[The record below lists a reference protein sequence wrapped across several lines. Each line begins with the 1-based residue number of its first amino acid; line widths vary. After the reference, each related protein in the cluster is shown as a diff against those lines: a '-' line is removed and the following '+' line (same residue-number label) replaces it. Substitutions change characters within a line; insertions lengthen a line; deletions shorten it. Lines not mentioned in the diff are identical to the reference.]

1 VVTAR
6 FCLETMPDPVLPLT
20 GQVALITGACG
31 GIGRACA
38 IALAQAGAD
47 IAANDVGVLSRE
59 TQTTSSA
66 ADIGADDAR
75 LSPAAR
81 SLATEIVGLGRR
93 VRLLPVDVSD
103 QAAVEAMVT
112 QTVKALG
119 RIDILVSCA
128 VYSDREPFTTADMKG
143 FRRTI
148 DVSMWGAFYALRACA
163 NQMIRQGH
171 GGNVVIVGSPHAVI
185 AFPNCMAYNMAK
197 AAQDQMARTAAM
209 ELLPHRIR
217 VNVVH
222 PGWTDTPG
230 ERKFFSEDDL
240 KKAGATLP
248 SGRLARPD
256 EIARG
261 VVFLVDPASAYVNGI
276 TLGIEGGLALPW
288 WSRRGSGTL

>member
-1 VVTAR
+1 VTVR
-6 FCLETMPDPVLPLT
+6 LSLETMPEPALPLT

-38 IALAQAGAD
+38 ISLARAGAD
-47 IAANDVGVLSRE
+47 IAANDVGVLTRE
-59 TQTTSSA
+59 TQTKSSA
-66 ADIGADDAR
+66 ADIGPDDTR
-75 LSPAAR
+75 LSAAAR
-81 SLATEIVGLGRR
+81 SLAADIVALGRR

-103 QAAVEAMVT
+103 QAAVDAMVT
-112 QTVKALG
+112 HTVQALG
-119 RIDILVSCA
+119 RIDIFVSCA
-128 VYSDREPFTTADMKG
+128 VYSDREPFTTADMTG

-148 DVSMWGAFYALRACA
+148 DVSMWGSFYALRACA
-163 NQMIRQGH
+163 NQMIRQGN

-209 ELLPHRIR
+209 ELLPHNIR
-217 VNVVH
+217 VNIVH

-248 SGRLARPD
+248 AGRLARPD

-261 VVFLVDPASAYVNGI
+261 VAFLVDPASAYINGI

-288 WSRRGSGTL
+288 WSKRGSGTL

>member
-1 VVTAR
+1 
-6 FCLETMPDPVLPLT
+6 MPDPVLPLA

-31 GIGRACA
+31 GIGGACA
-38 IALAQAGAD
+38 IALARAGAD
-47 IAANDVGVLSRE
+47 IAANDIGILTLEARARLVDTDVGPV
-59 TQTTSSA
+59 
-66 ADIGADDAR
+66 DAR

-81 SLATEIVGLGRR
+81 SLVTDISALGRR
-93 VRLLPVDVSD
+93 THLLPADVSD
-103 QAAVEAMVT
+103 LDAVDAMVASA
-112 QTVKALG
+112 VRALG
-119 RIDILVSCA
+119 RLDVFVSCA
-128 VYSDREPFTTADMKG
+128 VYSDREPFTTADMAG

-171 GGNVVIVGSPHAVI
+171 GGSVVIVGSPHAVI

-209 ELLPHRIR
+209 ELLPHKIR

-230 ERKFFSEDDL
+230 ERKFFSDEDL

-248 SGRLARPD
+248 AGRLARPD

-261 VVFLVDPASAYVNGI
+261 VVFLVDPASDYINGI

-288 WSRRGSGTL
+288 WSKRGTGRL

>member
-1 VVTAR
+1 
-6 FCLETMPDPVLPLT
+6 MPESALPLA
-20 GQVALITGACG
+20 GQIALVTGACG

-38 IALAQAGAD
+38 AALARAGAD
-47 IAANDVGVLSRE
+47 IAANDIVMLGPEARA
-59 TQTTSSA
+59 TSDA
-66 ADIGADDAR
+66 GDIQPDDRR
-75 LSPAAR
+75 LTSGAR
-81 SLATEIVGLGRR
+81 SLAAEIAALGRR
-93 VRLLPVDVSD
+93 VQLLPADVSD
-103 QAAVEAMVT
+103 QDTVEAMVASA
-112 QTVKALG
+112 VRALG
-119 RIDILVSCA
+119 RLDIFVSCA
-128 VYSDREPFTTADMKG
+128 VYSDREPFTTADMTG

-148 DVSMWGAFYALRACA
+148 DVSMWGSFYALRACA
-163 NQMIRQGH
+163 NQMIRQGQ
-171 GGNVVIVGSPHAVI
+171 GGSVVIVGSPHAVI

-209 ELLPHRIR
+209 ELLPHKIR

-248 SGRLARPD
+248 AGRLARPE

-261 VVFLVDPASAYVNGI
+261 VTFLVDPASAYINGI

-288 WSRRGSGTL
+288 WSKRGSGTL